1 MARGRKRKKDQT
13 LNRGHEQN
21 ARRAARWNRLRE
33 IAGLGFVAITIAAII
48 ALASYSARDPSFNVV
63 TGSGA
68 VHNFLGVFGA
78 YFADLLIQFFGFGA
92 WLFPVHAFGAAVL
105 CFTHIPISFAR
116 RIGRLFGLTIFS
128 LSLVALGHL
137 AFGGGD
143 PLYNG
148 GGQPVPGGGVVGK
161 LLLTGDNRF
170 VNYNEPEAMRR
181 TAMKL
186 GVPDGDVVLDYA
198 GRRTYD
204 SCYRAREI
212 FGVKRAIL
220 VTQAFHLERALYLC
234 DAFGLDSLG
243 VAADRRQYT
252 QTSQTWWSIRE
263 AAATLAAWL
272 DVNVRRPTPVLGP
285 PLPIGN

>member
-1 MARGRKRKKDQT
+1 MVQSSKKSLATVFMRKFFKRLFIT
-13 LNRGHEQN
+13 LLLLG
-21 ARRAARWNRLRE
+21 AIGAA
-33 IAGLGFVAITIAAII
+33 
-48 ALASYSARDPSFNVV
+48 ALLAFNVWLHAAYAKRIY
-63 TGSGA
+63 TA
-68 VHNFLGVFGA
+68 IDDLPRDAQPRIAIVFGA
-78 YFADLLIQFFGFGA
+78 
-92 WLFPVHAFGAAVL
+92 
-105 CFTHIPISFAR
+105 
-116 RIGRLFGLTIFS
+116 GLTRAGEPTPA
-128 LSLVALGHL
+128 LYDRVAT
-137 AFGGGD
+137 AVD
-143 PLYNG
+143 LYRR
-148 GGQPVPGGGVVGK
+148 GVVDK

-243 VAADRRQYT
+243 VAADRRPYT
-252 QTSQTWWSIRE
+252 QTWWSIRE

-272 DVNVRRPTPVLGP
+272 DVNVRRPTPVLGAR
-285 PLPIGN
+285 LPIGN